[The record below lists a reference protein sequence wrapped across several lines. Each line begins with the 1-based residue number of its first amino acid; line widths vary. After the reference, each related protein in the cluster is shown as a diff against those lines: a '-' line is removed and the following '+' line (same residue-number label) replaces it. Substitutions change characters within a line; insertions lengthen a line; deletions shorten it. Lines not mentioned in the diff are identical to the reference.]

1 MTKMSAE
8 ERAKSIADAEPSGNE
23 TIRTMIHEEAWVQI
37 RAAESIARAEGF
49 KAGQERMRE
58 RAIISFSV
66 RGFNIVA
73 SEIRALP
80 IEEERK

>member
-49 KAGQERMRE
+49 KAGQEQMRLIMGNAVR
-58 RAIISFSV
+58 RAILETPMPEDKS
-66 RGFNIVA
+66 
-73 SEIRALP
+73 
-80 IEEERK
+80 